1 MGTMWVRQ
9 AGGKGCLKSR
19 GPFQLLEKSAT
30 SGCATFKILGKE
42 FRSVDEPG
50 YCLDYFDG
58 RGWGLWGCH
67 KGQNQQFLQT
77 GSKWCIAGGHCVESA
92 PTTITTSTT
101 RAATTVVTTTT
112 TTTITVITMWVRGA
126 GGKGCLKSRGPF
138 QLLEKSATSGCATFK
153 ILGKE
158 FRSVDE
164 PGHCLDYFHGRG
176 WGLWG
181 CHKGQ
186 NQQFLQT
193 GSKWCIAGGHCVESA
208 PTTIT
213 TSTTRAAT
221 TVVTTTTTTT
231 MTTTTATTTTL
242 SATTKPLTTTTT

>member
-9 AGGKGCLKSR
+9 
-19 GPFQLLEKSAT
+19 
-30 SGCATFKILGKE
+30 
-42 FRSVDEPG
+42 
-50 YCLDYFDG
+50 
-58 RGWGLWGCH
+58 
-67 KGQNQQFLQT
+67 
-77 GSKWCIAGGHCVESA
+77 
-92 PTTITTSTT
+92 
-101 RAATTVVTTTT
+101 
-112 TTTITVITMWVRGA
+112 A

-221 TVVTTTTTTT
+221 TVVTTTT
-231 MTTTTATTTTL
+231 
-242 SATTKPLTTTTT
+242 PTTTTTSASVTSRTTATMTPTRTTTLPLNSIQSGETVFLKAQWRGTYIDIEGTSVHSRWQSKGNRQAIRLEKEN